1 MTALEVRI
9 TGEQEPDPPWRYQR
23 VTLEFHVTGRDLD
36 EKRVRRAV
44 RMSVDRYCSVLATV
58 RVGTEVVDSVT
69 IVQEQGAPAAHA

>member
-1 MTALEVRI
+1 VSATAH
-9 TGEQEPDPPWRYQR
+9 
-23 VTLEFHVTGRDLD
+23 EFGWQYLGIADHSKSERQANGLD

-69 IVQEQGAPAAHA
+69 IVQQQVAPAAHA